1 MIFDDKYLSRKSIV
15 WNLKKKYH
23 SGILNWFLETFI
35 VKIYLHIVSFKWHE
49 QKVTS
54 DIKTHGTLILSRWK
68 L

>member
-1 MIFDDKYLSRKSIV
+1 MTNIYHENQLSGIQ
-15 WNLKKKYH
+15 KKKYH

-35 VKIYLHIVSFKWHE
+35 MKIYLHIVSFKWHE

-68 L
+68 LQY